1 MFANFCL
8 FSRRARR
15 SLYHFFCIAFVS
27 SRLHACTQRH
37 TNPRSSHRHY
47 HYHFA
52 SPARWCRCR
61 RGPLGV
67 VDTCLFAWRRCRTRR
82 WAARISP
89 RGCTCGPEARG
100 APCRVSYWRIRR
112 VNRCRTDNRRRS
124 GRNDDSSTRWTLRDM
139 CSCKVPSKCIS
150 PLFIRLVWVTVWG
163 SYYLGLSC
171 CKLLR
176 LNWAR
181 GLINLCANFIS
192 SSSRH
197 AHSVWLWKARRST
210 ACDWLNV
217 VLWKETFKILMAFSR
232 GTYIYVEG

>member
-82 WAARISP
+82 WAVRISP

-112 VNRCRTDNRRRS
+112 VDRCRTDNRRRS

-139 CSCKVPSKCIS
+139 CS
-150 PLFIRLVWVTVWG
+150 LVCPVVNYCG
-163 SYYLGLSC
+163 S
-171 CKLLR
+171 
-176 LNWAR
+176 
-181 GLINLCANFIS
+181 IE
-192 SSSRH
+192 H
-197 AHSVWLWKARRST
+197 
-210 ACDWLNV
+210 V
-217 VLWKETFKILMAFSR
+217 VLLIAAPISFLPRPDTRILCDCEKPDVRLPVTGWMSC
-232 GTYIYVEG
+232 YIRRRVNK